1 MARVIAVAM
10 ALIGALLWAILAIM
24 PPAPVPSDGPP
35 DRFSAIRAMAD
46 IQAIGRRPH
55 SAGSV
60 EDQRV
65 RAYLA
70 GRLRALGADVT
81 EQAFPLPAKSTAR
94 LTRWS
99 GQDQAGAV
107 GHNVVGLLP
116 GQDPHLP
123 ALLLMAHHD
132 TVWGSP
138 GAADDSMGVAT
149 ILETLRTISAQGRP
163 VRDVVVLFTDAE
175 ELGLD
180 GAQAFFAGN
189 PLARRIGAVI
199 NLESRGA
206 GGRANMFETGGGNGA
221 MMRLYA
227 DRVAR
232 PAANSIAVLIY
243 DLMPN
248 STDFTIAKRR
258 GLAGF
263 NIATLG
269 RPAFYHSPLATPEAI
284 DPASLQD
291 MGEQALALAGALAF
305 APTLPARAPD
315 AAFSDILGRYTVVYS
330 PIFGWAPLLL
340 SAGLILIALRRRP
353 LAIASLVDGVA
364 VTAALVLH
372 TGLLLMVLNALSK
385 SRPAN
390 YYDRL
395 AALPSLEFVAAIG
408 LAASLAVAPLFYR
421 REPRMMA
428 LVPAL
433 ALLGLGLLLGAS
445 LPAIASLS
453 LAAMAA
459 AWCLPRIAPEGAAAA
474 GGALILLWVVGLL
487 VQLTEPTAGPLPA
500 GPMLL
505 ASAAMLARTTR
516 LPGIGLV
523 GTVLA
528 AVIGLGHLAAFAHF
542 TFLAVGADRPEVFA
556 PYMLIGYPLLRP
568 LLRDRAS
575 IHTAPLLLAAAIVLA
590 MTVRLGPVAQSVAV
604 YSLANGDKTR
614 E

>member
-1 MARVIAVAM
+1 MVRVAAVAM
-10 ALIGALLWAILAIM
+10 ALIGALLWAILAVT
-24 PPAPVPSDGPP
+24 PPAPMPSDAPP
-35 DRFSAIRAMAD
+35 DRFSAMRAMAD
-46 IQAIGRRPH
+46 VQAIGRRPH
-55 SAGSV
+55 DAGSV
-60 EDQRV
+60 EDQGV

-70 GRLRALGADVT
+70 GRLRTLGADVT
-81 EQAFPLPAKSTAR
+81 EQAFPLPAKSIAR

-107 GHNVVGLLP
+107 AHNVVGRLP
-116 GQDPHLP
+116 GRDARLP
-123 ALLLMAHHD
+123 AILLMAHHD

-149 ILETLRTISAQGRP
+149 ILETFRAITARGRP

-180 GAQAFFAGN
+180 GAEAFFARN
-189 PLARRIGAVI
+189 PLARRVGVVI

-221 MMRLYA
+221 MMRFYA

-248 STDFTIAKRR
+248 STDFTVAKQR

-269 RPAFYHSPLATPEAI
+269 RSAFYHSPLATPEAI

-315 AAFSDILGRYTVVYS
+315 AAFSDILGRYTIAYS
-330 PIFGWAPLLL
+330 PAFGWVPLLL
-340 SAGLILIALRRRP
+340 SAGLILIALRWRP
-353 LAIASLVDGVA
+353 LTIASLAGGAA

-372 TGLLLMVLNALSK
+372 SGLLLMVLNAVSK

-408 LAASLAVAPLFYR
+408 LGASLAVAPLFRR
-421 REPRMMA
+421 REPRMIV

-433 ALLGLGLLLGAS
+433 VLLGLGLLLGAS
-445 LPAIASLS
+445 LPAISSLS

-459 AWCLPRIAPEGAAAA
+459 AWCLPRVAPEGAATT
-474 GGALILLWVVGLL
+474 GGALILLWVVGLM
-487 VQLTEPTAGPLPA
+487 VQLTEPTAGPLLA
-500 GPMLL
+500 AAILL
-505 ASAAMLARTTR
+505 ASAAMVARTAR
-516 LPGIGLV
+516 PAAIGWV
-523 GTVLA
+523 VTALA
-528 AVIGLGHLAAFAHF
+528 AAVGLGHLAAFAHF

-556 PYMLIGYPLLRP
+556 LYMLTGYPLLRP

-575 IHTAPLLLAAAIVLA
+575 LHTAPLLMTAAIVLA
-590 MTVRLGPVAQSVAV
+590 MTVRLGPVARSVAV
-604 YSLANGDKTR
+604 YSLADGDKTR